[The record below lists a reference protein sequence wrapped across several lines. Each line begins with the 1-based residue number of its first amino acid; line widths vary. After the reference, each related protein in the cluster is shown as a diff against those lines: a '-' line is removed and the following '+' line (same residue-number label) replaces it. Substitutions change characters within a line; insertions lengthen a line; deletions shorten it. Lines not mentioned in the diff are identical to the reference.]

1 MKLFS
6 LKSSLVTAIVLSIT
20 IASCSS
26 EPSTTTPEQAVSAPV
41 ALDTTLENGLS
52 IKDTQLGSG
61 IPADS
66 GHYFIAHYIGYL
78 ENDEIFDS
86 SYERNTPI
94 NFQLGKGQVIQAFEH
109 GLKGMRE
116 GGKRTL
122 IAPAS
127 LAYGD
132 QGIAGIIPAN
142 SNLRFEVEM
151 LRVIVPPQP
160 WDISNSRIQTTDS
173 GIEYVIVE
181 SGNGEQPLPQQ
192 MVSVHYA
199 GYLDNGQLFDSSH
212 LRSDPFRFTVG
223 TGEVIPGWE
232 EIIRQMRVGEK
243 RTIMIPPNLAYGET
257 GIEGTIPANAK
268 LRFDI
273 ELLEV
278 VTSN

>member
-1 MKLFS
+1 M
-6 LKSSLVTAIVLSIT
+6 KSSFVITALVLSLS
-20 IASCSS
+20 IAACSS
-26 EPSTTTPEQAVSAPV
+26 EPSSESPQATTSAPV

-66 GHYFIAHYIGYL
+66 GLYFIAHYIGYF
-78 ENDEIFDS
+78 ENGEIFDS

-122 IAPAS
+122 VTPAD
-127 LAYGD
+127 LAYGE
-132 QGIAGIIPAN
+132 QGIPGIIPPNA
-142 SNLRFEVEM
+142 NLRFEVEM
-151 LRVIVPPQP
+151 ISVITPPQP
-160 WDISNSRIQTTDS
+160 WDHTTARAQTTDS
-173 GIEYVIVE
+173 GIEYHILQ
-181 SGNGEQPLPQQ
+181 NGQGSNPAAQQ
-192 MVSVHYA
+192 QVRVHYA
-199 GYLDNGQLFDSSH
+199 GFLEDGTLFDSSY
-212 LRSDPFRFTVG
+212 LRSEPFEFVVG
-223 TGEVIPGWE
+223 TGEVIRGWD
-232 EIIRQMRVGEK
+232 EIILQMRMGEK
-243 RTIMIPPNLAYGET
+243 RTVFIPADLAYGET
-257 GIEGTIPANAK
+257 GIPGTIPANAK

>member
-6 LKSSLVTAIVLSIT
+6 FKSALVNAIVLLIT
-20 IASCSS
+20 IAACSS
-26 EPSTTTPEQAVSAPV
+26 EPSATTPEQAISAPV
-41 ALDTTLENGLS
+41 AIDTTLENGLS

-94 NFQLGKGQVIQAFEH
+94 NFQLGKGQVIQAFEY

-122 IAPAS
+122 VTPAD
-127 LAYGD
+127 LAYGE
-132 QGIAGIIPAN
+132 QGIPGIIPPNA
-142 SNLRFEVEM
+142 NLRFEVEM
-151 LRVIVPPQP
+151 MSVITPPQP
-160 WDISNSRIQTTDS
+160 WDLTSARAQSTDS
-173 GIEYVIVE
+173 GIEYHILQ
-181 SGNGEQPLPQQ
+181 NGQGSTPVTQQ
-192 MVSVHYA
+192 RVLVHYA
-199 GYLDNGQLFDSSH
+199 GFLEDGTLFDSSH
-212 LRSDPFRFTVG
+212 LRSEPFEFAVG
-223 TGEVIPGWE
+223 TGEVIRGWD
-232 EIIRQMRVGEK
+232 EIILQMRMGEK
-243 RTIMIPPNLAYGET
+243 RTVFIPADLAYGST
-257 GIEGTIPANAK
+257 GIPGTIPPNAK